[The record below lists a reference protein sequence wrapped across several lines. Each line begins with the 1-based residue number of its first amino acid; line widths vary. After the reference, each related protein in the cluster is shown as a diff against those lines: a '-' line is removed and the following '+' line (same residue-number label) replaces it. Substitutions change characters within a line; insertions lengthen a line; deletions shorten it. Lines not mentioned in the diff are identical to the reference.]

1 MSTENLEIDL
11 RNSQDIKI
19 GAFFLPSDEPQGKSI
34 VGNETSSL
42 DKN

>member
-19 GAFFLPSDEPQGKSI
+19 GAFFLPSDEPHRVNLSL
-34 VGNETSSL
+34 ET
-42 DKN
+42 KHPI